1 MLLNQSDGI
10 HQMTV
15 QSDTYFC
22 FGFGYV
28 AKHLARDVLK
38 DGATVYGTS
47 RTLPGRLKISALGG
61 RAHGRLFQTGQ
72 DIQIPD
78 NCHWLISIPPGEN
91 GCPAYNAA
99 AKQSKSAASITYL
112 STTGVYGDR
121 GGDWVYENSP
131 PSPRSDRAR
140 RRLFAENQWKRVRA
154 NIVRLPGIYGPGRS
168 AIDRLRS
175 GKARRIVQPGQVFS
189 RAHVDDI
196 AAGLRIIAEG
206 GFRQYVFHLCDDK
219 PAPPQDVIEYA
230 AKLIGMAPPAELP
243 IASADLSDM
252 AKSFYSECK
261 RVSNAATKRTLG
273 WEPKYPSYR
282 EGLAA
287 IVRALG

>member
-28 AKHLARDVLK
+28 AKHLAEDVLK
-38 DGATVYGTS
+38 DGSTLYGTS
-47 RTLPGRLKISALGG
+47 RTLPGRLKVSALGG
-61 RAHGRLFQTGQ
+61 RAYGRIFQAGQ
-72 DIQIPD
+72 DIQVPD
-78 NCHWLISIPPGEN
+78 DCHWLISIPPDED
-91 GCPAYNAA
+91 GCPAYRAA
-99 AKQSKSAASITYL
+99 AQQSKKAASITYL

-121 GGDWVYENSP
+121 DGGWVYESSA
-131 PSPRSDRAR
+131 PSPRSERAK
-140 RRLFAENQWKRVRA
+140 RRLIAENQWKRVRA

-168 AIDRLRS
+168 AIDRLQS
-175 GKARRIVQPGQVFS
+175 GKARRIVKPGQVFS

-196 AAGLRIIAEG
+196 AAGLRIIAER
-206 GFRQYVFHLCDDK
+206 GFSQYVFHLCDDN

-230 AKLIGMAPPAELP
+230 ARLTGMTPPPEIP
-243 IASADLSDM
+243 FESAALSDM

-261 RVSNAATKRTLG
+261 RVSNTATKRTLG

-287 IVRALG
+287 ILKAEG